1 MSTELAP
8 APTALHPF
16 YETLGPGPYRFVG
29 CYDLAAAMDPTS
41 AANFGNLRGWL
52 SAAPKVK
59 AGLGTCAHCGT
70 AILNICI
77 VRVGNGDLYG
87 VGEDCVEKCS
97 QGGLWKGAKAALAAR
112 RNAMAR
118 ARKAAKAAAK
128 WEAERPERERRQQE
142 AFAKAVELRA
152 AERAKYVARI
162 EQHRGT
168 LDALVG
174 EATIAEWIG
183 YYDAAIASYDEH
195 GGLGIP
201 LWDPPLRNPDDFHT
215 SLARQLIAHGS
226 LSPRQAD
233 YATKATVGRRTKANA
248 DAYDAHHATLTA

>member
-1 MSTELAP
+1 MTTLTPTP

-29 CYDLAAAMDPTS
+29 CYDLGAAQDPTS

-52 SAAPKVK
+52 ADAPKLK

-118 ARKAAKAAAK
+118 ARKAAIAAAK
-128 WEAERPERERRQQE
+128 WEAERPEREARQREQQSKWQAAFE
-142 AFAKAVELRA
+142 AAHTTVI
-152 AERAKYVARI
+152 ERFTR
-162 EQHRGT
+162 HRGI
-168 LDALVG
+168 LEWLVG
-174 EATIAEWIG
+174 PDLTQSWLKNYTARHPGYCGQIHAEF
-183 YYDAAIASYDEH
+183 S
-195 GGLGIP
+195 
-201 LWDPPLRNPDDFHT
+201 PPCDLSNFHQ
-215 SLARQLIAHGS
+215 SLAIQLVQRGT

-233 YATKATVGRRTKANA
+233 CIASGIYGRAKKHETNRTTLI
-248 DAYDAHHATLTA
+248 ATLTA